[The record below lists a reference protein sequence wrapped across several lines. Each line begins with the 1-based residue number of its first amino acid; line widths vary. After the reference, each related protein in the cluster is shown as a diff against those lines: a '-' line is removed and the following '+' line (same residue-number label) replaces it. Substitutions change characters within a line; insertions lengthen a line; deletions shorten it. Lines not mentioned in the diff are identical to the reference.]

1 MSPTASGGYGGSGT
15 CTASLYAAC
24 AGCCAHLTNARRF
37 VCLSGSGCQPGCQ
50 LERRDGQDWCAAVA
64 NEPVSTFAAV
74 KDSTVLD
81 GCLHAGAHAAQ
92 HTATVGPDGHIR
104 KFHVHVCKKEMS
116 MAELYPVFAAHAMEW
131 AIMGR
136 DNAWWSVITDEKYKD
151 NNQDLPVHV
160 KDEFFASGKCV
171 GLSYTLGVM

>member
-1 MSPTASGGYGGSGT
+1 MVKSVSNISCRVVMSVAMIMVVTMGLSSVFLA
-15 CTASLYAAC
+15 CTK
-24 AGCCAHLTNARRF
+24 
-37 VCLSGSGCQPGCQ
+37 VQ
-50 LERRDGQDWCAAVA
+50 LGQYLDVSTTGDDHWSSPAEAVA
-64 NEPVSTFAAV
+64 NEPIRVSTFAAV
-74 KDSTVLD
+74 NDSAVLD

-136 DNAWWSVITDEKYKD
+136 DNAWWSVITNEKYKD